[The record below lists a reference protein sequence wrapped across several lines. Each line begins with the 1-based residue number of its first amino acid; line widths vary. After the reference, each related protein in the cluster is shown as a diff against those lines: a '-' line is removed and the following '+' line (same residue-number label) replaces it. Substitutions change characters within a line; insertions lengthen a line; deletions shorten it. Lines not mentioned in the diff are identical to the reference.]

1 MPIFEHSTV
10 VASAQ
15 SQVKQAEDWKGR
27 PRAPLPFQAVELSWA
42 VYTIPERA

>member
-10 VASAQ
+10 VASVQ
-15 SQVKQAEDWKGR
+15 SQVEQAEAWKER
-27 PRAPLPFQAVELSWA
+27 PRAPLPFRAVELSWA